1 MDPLILTAVETE
13 KSELRHFCGVLMT
26 DGELRLSVVSK
37 NIRFLLCSLLYPEF
51 LLLAAVWVVCCA
63 SESLIVALSFR
74 HLMWGD
80 CKDLLLQSPFFVCG
94 VFKCCP
100 PASKSK
106 AFKICMSCQFQL
118 QPRIQ
123 LLWLGSLWKGLRTF
137 NLRCKLSISA
147 YIRYLH
153 ARFINIISFYIHVV
167 SDQMRISKY
176 HLISLSKWHLHG
188 KG

>member
-1 MDPLILTAVETE
+1 
-13 KSELRHFCGVLMT
+13 MT

-51 LLLAAVWVVCCA
+51 LLPAAVWVVCCA

-80 CKDLLLQSPFFVCG
+80 CKDLLLQSPFFVCVCG

-118 QPRIQ
+118 QHRIQ
-123 LLWLGSLWKGLRTF
+123 PNMVGKSLKGLENIQSKVQTF
-137 NLRCKLSISA
+137 YLCLHTLSTRSVYKYNIVIHTRGFGSNEDIKISSDIFIQVA
-147 YIRYLH
+147 FAWERVIRM
-153 ARFINIISFYIHVV
+153 RF
-167 SDQMRISKY
+167 
-176 HLISLSKWHLHG
+176 SLV
-188 KG
+188 